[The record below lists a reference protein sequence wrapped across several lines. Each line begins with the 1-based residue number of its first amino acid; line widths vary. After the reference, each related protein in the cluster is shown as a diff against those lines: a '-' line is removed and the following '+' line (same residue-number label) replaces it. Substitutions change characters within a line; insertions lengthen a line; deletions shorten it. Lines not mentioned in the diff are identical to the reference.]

1 MERTIDV
8 STDDS
13 SVKRRRRLLFWLCR
27 LWLNAHLIASDEE
40 VARGCLQA
48 PSVSLWSTII
58 IVGRAKFKLS
68 VVVKGLR
75 KTVVSVC
82 LLSVEYDVVVV
93 Q

>member
-1 MERTIDV
+1 MKV
-8 STDDS
+8 
-13 SVKRRRRLLFWLCR
+13 VVCG
-27 LWLNAHLIASDEE
+27 
-40 VARGCLQA
+40 VQ
-48 PSVSLWSTII
+48 
-58 IVGRAKFKLS
+58 S